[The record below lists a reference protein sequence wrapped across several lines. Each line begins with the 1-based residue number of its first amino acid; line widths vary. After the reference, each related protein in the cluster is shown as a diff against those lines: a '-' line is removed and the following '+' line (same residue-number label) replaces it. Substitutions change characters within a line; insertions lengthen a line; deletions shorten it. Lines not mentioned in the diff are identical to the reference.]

1 VRAHEEAAPLAGAAG
16 VPIECGSHCSEP
28 SAVPARQ
35 TRTLNCRSDGGAHR
49 GSNDMASFNSI
60 GRLGFGNFVAI
71 AALLVSVAGRPAAA
85 FVLPATGFVVD
96 IAPSARVLDALEMKR
111 DATITPS
118 EYYEIKYDEACDNPH
133 NRIFARNNPA
143 LMITNGTSAPSDL
156 ATYTLTINEG
166 AYAFGTG
173 DSGGSG
179 FTDYVRNTLY
189 TDPGV
194 SILGSSVSADK
205 KTLTVNLSGL
215 SAGKSVI
222 FHIDLDS
229 TDVNAF
235 QYPDYRMV
243 LFGAPVDNGDPTTD
257 PATTT
262 GTYANG
268 NTFPTLSFSQAIDA
282 YDDPVDFTDTPEYA
296 NAHIRPYQ
304 MMDPIEVSTLAVP
317 EPTALALAFVG
328 LGAMIA
334 RLRRTR

>member
-1 VRAHEEAAPLAGAAG
+1 
-16 VPIECGSHCSEP
+16 
-28 SAVPARQ
+28 
-35 TRTLNCRSDGGAHR
+35 
-49 GSNDMASFNSI
+49 MASYCSM
-60 GRLGFGNFVAI
+60 GRLGLGAVMAI
-71 AALLVSVAGRPAAA
+71 ATLLVAAANRPAAA
-85 FVLPATGFVVD
+85 NPISPTGFTVD
-96 IAPSARVLDALEMKR
+96 IAPNARVLDALMMKR
-111 DATITPS
+111 NGEITSS
-118 EYYEIKYDEACDNPH
+118 EFYQIKYDEACDNPH

-156 ATYTLTINEG
+156 TTYTLTINEG

-205 KTLTVNLSGL
+205 KTLTVNFSGL

-222 FHIDLDS
+222 FNIDLDS

-243 LFGAPVDNGDPTTD
+243 LFGAPVNAGDDPTT
-257 PATTT
+257 PATTS

-268 NTFPTLSFSQAIDA
+268 NTFPTLSFSQACDLHN
-282 YDDPVDFTDTPEYA
+282 DPVNFSETPEYA
-296 NAHIRPYQ
+296 NANIRPYPN
-304 MMDPIEVSTLAVP
+304 MDPIEVSTLGVP
-317 EPTALALAFVG
+317 EPSGFALAFVG
-328 LGAMIA
+328 LGALAA